1 MKNVLL
7 TGAAGAGKTTIIKR
21 AVRRLGD
28 RAGGF
33 FVEEVREAG
42 RRKGFRLIT
51 LDNRQGVLAD
61 LGSEG
66 EHRVGE
72 YGLELAT
79 LDEIGVG
86 ALRAAL
92 GAGKV
97 IIVDEIGPMEVQSEL
112 FVETVKE
119 CLDSKYPVLGTI
131 GRQTHPFLDAV
142 RTRTDTLVIEVTK
155 ENRDALLDR
164 IFAGMKLPTES
175 LADMEKAIAN
185 RREKA
190 ARYAEEDRLGLTGLR
205 GEFRGDHGLYTVSYE
220 NGHWYCNCSFFLKY
234 GTCSHSMAIEKQ
246 LGAALRGRAAAE
258 RK

>member
-7 TGAAGAGKTTIIKR
+7 TGAPGVGKTTIIKR

-33 FVEEVREAG
+33 FVEEMREAG

-51 LDNRQGVLAD
+51 LDNRQGVLAE
-61 LGSEG
+61 LGSES

-72 YGLELAT
+72 YGLQLST
-79 LDEIGVG
+79 LDEIGVA

-97 IIVDEIGPMEVQSEL
+97 IIADEIGPMEVQSEL

-131 GRQTHPFLDAV
+131 GRQTHPFLDAI
-142 RTRTDTLVIEVTK
+142 RARTDTLVIEVTK
-155 ENRDALLDR
+155 DNRDELLDR

-175 LADMEKAIAN
+175 LADMEKAIEN

-190 ARYAEEDRLGLTGLR
+190 VRYAEEDRLALTSLR
-205 GEFRGDHGLYTVSYE
+205 GEFRGDHGVYTVSYE

-234 GTCSHSMAIEKQ
+234 GTCSHTMAVEKK
-246 LGAALRGRAAAE
+246 LGVMLRDRATAE
-258 RK
+258 R